1 MVILVL
7 NMFVRLVLV
16 HLVPINTIRNLLLK
30 LEIECCY
37 VVRHDTSQPCQ
48 SRIRHDAVQLRY
60 MTKPSLDREVGTMY
74 RPNMAQNYNH
84 TMQCQVAY
92 YHSYARSDRMVRLDI
107 LTQCIEHMISL

>member
-37 VVRHDTSQPCQ
+37 VVRYDTS
-48 SRIRHDAVQLRY
+48 
-60 MTKPSLDREVGTMY
+60 
-74 RPNMAQNYNH
+74 
-84 TMQCQVAY
+84 
-92 YHSYARSDRMVRLDI
+92 
-107 LTQCIEHMISL
+107 